1 MLFFRGGYK
10 HKKIIKFIFSLLTLP
25 GLRNTVVNRTLYMN
39 CSLCNAMPSV
49 LIHESLFIQLFFVR
63 GVYQIQLNN
72 NFMIEYKIH
81 VQG

>member
-1 MLFFRGGYK
+1 M
-10 HKKIIKFIFSLLTLP
+10 KFIFLFYILAFS
-25 GLRNTVVNRTLYMN
+25 GVRNTVENRTLYMN

-72 NFMIEYKIH
+72 NFMDIR
-81 VQG
+81 